1 MNSKEVSEKV
11 VELGKLVQ
19 LFGSVNR
26 TLLYEDGVTPES
38 DTDHTV
44 MLGIIGCALAH
55 SYDKTLDIGK
65 IAQFALVHDLVEAY
79 AGDTPTLNVSQEI
92 LRLKDEV
99 EHAALQRIKKEFD
112 HIFPWISETIEE
124 YERLASPEAT
134 FIKTLDKCLPKI
146 SNILNKGITLKP
158 HFKDSQSATEYFK
171 KQNEKIS
178 NSYGAKHPIVTELN
192 AVLADEACRQ
202 TYS

>member
-11 VELGKLVQ
+11 VELGKLVH
-19 LFGSVNR
+19 LFGSTNR
-26 TLLYEDGVTPES
+26 AILYEDGVTPES

-44 MLGIIGCALAH
+44 MLGVIACALAH

-65 IAQFALVHDLVEAY
+65 VAQFALVHDLVEAY
-79 AGDTPTLNVSQEI
+79 AGDTQTLNASEET
-92 LRLKDEV
+92 LRIKEEV

-112 HIFPWISETIEE
+112 DIFPWISETIEE
-124 YERLASPEAT
+124 YERLKLPEAT
-134 FIKTLDKCLPKI
+134 FIKTLDKCMPKI
-146 SNILNKGITLKP
+146 THILNKGIMLKP
-158 HFKDSQSATEYFK
+158 HFQDALSAMEYFK

-178 NSYGAKHPIVTELN
+178 GSYGSSHPILTELN
-192 AVLADEACRQ
+192 QTLANEACKQ